1 MSDDDIVYFF
11 VALNRMLLARSYNKR
26 LIFPISFRA
35 SMRGNFK
42 IPIEKCNAIYTIMK
56 IFLSLSFAFCAIESF
71 FFFLLDAL
79 HPFHVLTA
87 EHRFIS
93 YVLAL

>member
-56 IFLSLSFAFCAIESF
+56 IFLSLSLLPFAQSKV
-71 FFFLLDAL
+71 FFLLDAL